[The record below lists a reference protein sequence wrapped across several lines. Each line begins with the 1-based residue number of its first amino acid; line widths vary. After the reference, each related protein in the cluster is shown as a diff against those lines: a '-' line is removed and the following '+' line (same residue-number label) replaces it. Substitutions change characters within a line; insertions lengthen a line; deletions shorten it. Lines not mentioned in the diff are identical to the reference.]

1 MPITIRVTYGDR
13 KDDKL
18 TVEITDVTMSAVQIK
33 EAALAKGLTLHQAM
47 DIIEQ
52 VEKSDY
58 EVVM

>member
-33 EAALAKGLTLHQAM
+33 EAALAKGLTGRQAM

-52 VEKSDY
+52 VDMGDY
-58 EVVM
+58 EVIL